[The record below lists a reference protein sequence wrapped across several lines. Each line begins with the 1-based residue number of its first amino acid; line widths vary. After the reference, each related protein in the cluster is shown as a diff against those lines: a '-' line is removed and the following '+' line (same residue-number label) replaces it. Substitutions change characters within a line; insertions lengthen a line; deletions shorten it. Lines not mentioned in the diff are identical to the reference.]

1 MICAA
6 SLAAS
11 FAKNP
16 DLTDKQ
22 AINQT
27 RSHLGLS
34 KESLGFPGDDAAA
47 IPDGNGWHLVAMEG
61 FKNEFVASEPWF
73 AGWCSV
79 MVNQSDIL
87 AMGGRAIGVTN
98 ALWAPDSTLAEE
110 ILRGMREASTAY
122 DVPIV
127 GGHTNH
133 ETDRPQLAATI
144 FGKAKKLISS
154 FLAQPGDLLIAA
166 TDQRGSY
173 VGKSKNF
180 AAFLEVPPERLRS
193 DCQILPNLAEEELVT
208 AGKDISQGG
217 IVGTSLMLAECS
229 KVGIE
234 IDLGSL
240 KSPDGDLE
248 KWLNAFPSFGFL
260 LTAESDKTSSVLEK
274 FTSREID
281 ARVIGK
287 VVRGSSL
294 YLMDNSDRHLVWN
307 HSTDPYLGF

>member
-1 MICAA
+1 MAWANPREDESQSFGFRSCFQSLTGLGDKNEEESRMICAA

-110 ILRGMREASTAY
+110 
-122 DVPIV
+122 
-127 GGHTNH
+127 
-133 ETDRPQLAATI
+133 
-144 FGKAKKLISS
+144 
-154 FLAQPGDLLIAA
+154 
-166 TDQRGSY
+166 
-173 VGKSKNF
+173 
-180 AAFLEVPPERLRS
+180 
-193 DCQILPNLAEEELVT
+193 
-208 AGKDISQGG
+208 
-217 IVGTSLMLAECS
+217 
-229 KVGIE
+229 
-234 IDLGSL
+234 
-240 KSPDGDLE
+240 
-248 KWLNAFPSFGFL
+248 
-260 LTAESDKTSSVLEK
+260 
-274 FTSREID
+274 
-281 ARVIGK
+281 
-287 VVRGSSL
+287 
-294 YLMDNSDRHLVWN
+294 
-307 HSTDPYLGF
+307 